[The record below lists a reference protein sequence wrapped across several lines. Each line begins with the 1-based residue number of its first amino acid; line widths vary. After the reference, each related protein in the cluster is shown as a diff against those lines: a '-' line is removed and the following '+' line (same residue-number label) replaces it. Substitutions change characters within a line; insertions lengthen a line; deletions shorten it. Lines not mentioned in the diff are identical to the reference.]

1 MSTKK
6 KKPSVDRARPKLR
19 LTGKSDAAKVTATKA
34 LATAMPQSADWPQ
47 ATEVQTALQLVSQ
60 HSAAMET
67 NAKAVVDLRMQ
78 LNTAVHKAPA
88 LRSDWEVA
96 VAKLLATVQVYCN
109 GAAEKVTAFGLDV
122 QQRVQHGPQP
132 APAGLTVNTGKA
144 PGQVVAKWTKGTAL
158 HGFVVQHATDTANA
172 ATYSAIEPCT
182 KTQIV
187 LGGSPS
193 GAVVHVRIAAVD
205 PKASPALSPWS
216 DWASA
221 PAR

>member
-1 MSTKK
+1 MSTK

-19 LTGKSDAAKVTATKA
+19 VTGKSDVAKVTATKA

-47 ATEVQTALQLVSQ
+47 ATEVQAALQFLSQ
-60 HSAAMET
+60 HSAAMEA
-67 NAKAVVDLRMQ
+67 NAKVVSDLRMQ
-78 LNTAVHKAPA
+78 LNTAVQKAPA

-96 VAKLLATVQVYCN
+96 AGKLLYTVEAYCN

-122 QQRVQHGPQP
+122 QQRVQHGLQP

-158 HGFVVQHATDTANA
+158 HGFVVQHATDTANP
-172 ATYSAIEPCT
+172 ATYSAIEPST
-182 KTQIV
+182 KTHIT
-187 LGGSPS
+187 LGGLPS
-193 GAVVHVRIAAVD
+193 GTVVHVRIAAVD